1 MNLVR
6 IIKIFDRN
14 LKNTFFFS
22 FMSFFTVIAL
32 AQAKTSEG
40 VTDQSV
46 EATKAEGT
54 SQKYKTV
61 EWIDLL
67 PKDDLEALLNPPEYI
82 TNIEEN
88 STEDVISNQ
97 LRGDTSNARADRY
110 QQALNSSRIVSKM
123 DGSAIR
129 IPGFIVPLEFDDMQT
144 ITQFFLVPW
153 FGACIHLPPPPPNQ
167 IILTNYPKGLKL
179 ESLYEP
185 FWISGVLKTS
195 LVENELASA
204 AYVLEMNAYE
214 PYTED

>member
-6 IIKIFDRN
+6 IIKIFNRN
-14 LKNTFFFS
+14 LKITLFLS
-22 FMSFFTVIAL
+22 FMSLFTVVAL
-32 AQAKTSEG
+32 AQVKTSEG

-46 EATKAEGT
+46 KETKEEGT

-97 LRGDTSNARADRY
+97 LRGDASNVRADRY

-123 DGSAIR
+123 NGSAIR
-129 IPGFIVPLEFDDMQT
+129 IPGFIVPLEFSDKQT

-185 FWISGVLKTS
+185 FWISGVLETS

>member
-6 IIKIFDRN
+6 IIKLAYRN
-14 LKNTFFFS
+14 LKNTLFFS
-22 FMSFFTVIAL
+22 FTSFFIVVSL

-40 VTDQSV
+40 VADQSV
-46 EATKAEGT
+46 EVTKAEGT
-54 SQKYKTV
+54 SQKYETV

-67 PKDDLEALLNPPEYI
+67 PKDDLEALLNPPEYV

-88 STEDVISNQ
+88 SAEDVISSQ
-97 LRGDTSNARADRY
+97 LRGGTSNTKADRY

-123 DGSAIR
+123 NGSAIR
-129 IPGFIVPLEFDDMQT
+129 IPGFIVPLDFSDKQT

>member
-6 IIKIFDRN
+6 IIKIFNRN
-14 LKNTFFFS
+14 LKITLFLS
-22 FMSFFTVIAL
+22 FMSLFTVVAL
-32 AQAKTSEG
+32 AQVKTSEG

-46 EATKAEGT
+46 KETKEEGT

-97 LRGDTSNARADRY
+97 LRGDAPNVRADRY

-123 DGSAIR
+123 NGSAIR
-129 IPGFIVPLEFDDMQT
+129 IPGFIVPLEFDDKQT

-167 IILTNYPKGLKL
+167 IILTNYPKGLQL

-185 FWISGVLKTS
+185 FWISGVLETS

>member
-6 IIKIFDRN
+6 IIKIFNRN
-14 LKNTFFFS
+14 LKITLFLS
-22 FMSFFTVIAL
+22 FMSLFTVVAL
-32 AQAKTSEG
+32 AQVKTSEG

-46 EATKAEGT
+46 KETKEEGT

-97 LRGDTSNARADRY
+97 LRGDASNVRADRY

-123 DGSAIR
+123 NGSAIR
-129 IPGFIVPLEFDDMQT
+129 IPGFIVPLEFDDKQT

-185 FWISGVLKTS
+185 FWISGVLETS

>member
-6 IIKIFDRN
+6 IIKLAYRN
-14 LKNTFFFS
+14 LKNTLFFS
-22 FMSFFTVIAL
+22 FTSFFIVVSL

-40 VTDQSV
+40 VADQSV
-46 EATKAEGT
+46 EVTKAEGT
-54 SQKYKTV
+54 SQKYETV

-67 PKDDLEALLNPPEYI
+67 PKDDLEALLNPPEYV

-88 STEDVISNQ
+88 SAEDVISSQ
-97 LRGDTSNARADRY
+97 LRGDTSNTKADRY

-123 DGSAIR
+123 NGSAIR
-129 IPGFIVPLEFDDMQT
+129 IPGFIVPLEFSDKQT

>member
-6 IIKIFDRN
+6 IIKLAYRN
-14 LKNTFFFS
+14 LKNTLFFS
-22 FMSFFTVIAL
+22 FTSFFIVVSL

-40 VTDQSV
+40 VADQSV
-46 EATKAEGT
+46 EVTKAEGT
-54 SQKYKTV
+54 SQKYETV

-67 PKDDLEALLNPPEYI
+67 PKDDLEALLNPPEYV

-88 STEDVISNQ
+88 SAEDVISSQ
-97 LRGDTSNARADRY
+97 LRGGTSNTKADRY

-123 DGSAIR
+123 NGSAIR
-129 IPGFIVPLEFDDMQT
+129 IPGFIVPLEFSDKQT